1 MFSFEHIFPCM
12 TGAGCWLVW
21 TDQCVRCWGMN
32 HALPQSYHGSS
43 HSFYQSTA
51 RAQRCPWRVPEFIFL
66 LTVSL
71 LFASCL
77 MRCVCNNF
85 PRPWKLCLFKK
96 KKDQE
101 NCASVKNLLVLQ
113 EIFIFIYCRIY
124 WHLLKIS
131 CVSVVMTSFMS
142 WDAHMRCI
150 FPVESK
156 YLDQLVRISG
166 ACGNHAPF
174 QLICILCIF
183 VRAASCFAIF
193 PDAQRRMPFFI
204 LQKSWYKRENTSK
217 VSSYIQSQY
226 FIPNGLSA
234 NAYGTMVLS
243 FWPRLFFPQWII

>member
-1 MFSFEHIFPCM
+1 MQGAFHILIITKAPENKDNNHNVLLWAYFPLHDRSWMLISVDWSTC
-12 TGAGCWLVW
+12 
-21 TDQCVRCWGMN
+21 
-32 HALPQSYHGSS
+32 ALLGDESCLASVLSWFLTQLLSIHSKGPEVPLKSAWVHISS
-43 HSFYQSTA
+43 NS
-51 RAQRCPWRVPEFIFL
+51 VP
-66 LTVSL
+66 TVCL
-71 LFASCL
+71 LFDEV
-77 MRCVCNNF
+77 CVCNNF
-85 PRPWKLCLFKK
+85 PRPWKLCLFKKK

-166 ACGNHAPF
+166 ACGNHAAF
-174 QLICILCIF
+174 RLIYILCIF

-204 LQKSWYKRENTSK
+204 L
-217 VSSYIQSQY
+217 
-226 FIPNGLSA
+226 
-234 NAYGTMVLS
+234 
-243 FWPRLFFPQWII
+243 